1 MYEVSNTGKIR
12 SNNYLGHNIVKE
24 ISLQKD
30 QKGYIRTRI
39 FLNGKRATIKVHR
52 EVAKA
57 FIYNPFNKPEVNHK
71 DGDKSNNHVNNLEWA
86 TPRENTLHAYKNGL
100 KEKTREHARKMG
112 INARKNL
119 EAYRNERKTK
129 IVATN
134 ILTKEQNYFNSQA
147 EAAQQL
153 KVSQSNINKVL
164 KRQRK
169 STKNYTFDYVLQGG
183 DAK

>member
-1 MYEVSNTGKIR
+1 
-12 SNNYLGHNIVKE
+12 
-24 ISLQKD
+24 
-30 QKGYIRTRI
+30 
-39 FLNGKRATIKVHR
+39 
-52 EVAKA
+52 
-57 FIYNPFNKPEVNHK
+57 
-71 DGDKSNNHVNNLEWA
+71 
-86 TPRENTLHAYKNGL
+86 
-100 KEKTREHARKMG
+100 MG